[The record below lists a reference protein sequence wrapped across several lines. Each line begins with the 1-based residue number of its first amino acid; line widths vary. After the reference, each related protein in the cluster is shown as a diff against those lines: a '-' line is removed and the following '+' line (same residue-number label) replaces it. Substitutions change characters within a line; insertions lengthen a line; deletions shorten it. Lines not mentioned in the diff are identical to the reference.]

1 MKKTI
6 SCLLAVLLALSVLPA
21 AWAEDTALDFS
32 EAGLTLVIPEELT
45 ETIGIFEPQC
55 YGEVADGVWFT
66 ELLYLG
72 MSVEEYM
79 TLAAKGDLSQEE
91 FDAIQQAVASAGF
104 LVCVG
109 GGEDFSL
116 FEELLSIPLN
126 RENVTEILKVG
137 EYTHY
142 LYRVDG
148 EDESGAENLTE
159 DFAAEFER
167 ISEAIPEIVEM
178 SDFYEPVKPF
188 DAVIGRELDFETTD
202 IDGNPVNAKELF
214 ADSKITMV
222 NIWASWCGPCV
233 RELPEL
239 EKINGRLQD
248 LDCAVVGLLY
258 DGTDE
263 EALKTG
269 KELMEKSGVTYTV
282 ILPPEDVDSLFPLEA
297 FPTTYFVNSEGE
309 IVGTPIVGAYVEDYE
324 PAVTELLNAVSE
336 DDASK
341 AD

>member
-1 MKKTI
+1 MKKI
-6 SCLLAVLLALSVLPA
+6 VSCLLVMLLVLGVLPA
-21 AWAEDTALDFS
+21 AWAEDTVLDYS
-32 EAGLTLVIPEELT
+32 EAGLTLVLPEELT
-45 ETIGIFEPQC
+45 ETKGIFEPQC

-79 TLAAKGDLSQEE
+79 ALAAKEDLSQEE
-91 FDAIQQAVASAGF
+91 FNAIQQALVSAGF

-109 GGEDFSL
+109 GGGDFSML
-116 FEELLSIPLN
+116 EELLPNPLD
-126 RENVTEILKVG
+126 RKNVTEILKIG

-142 LYRVDG
+142 LYL
-148 EDESGAENLTE
+148 EDRESESGADTLTG
-159 DFAAEFER
+159 DYAEEFRR
-167 ISEAIPEIVEM
+167 IAGAIPEIIEK
-178 SDFYEPVKPF
+178 SEFYEPVNRLAGTVGK
-188 DAVIGRELDFETTD
+188 VLDFETTD
-202 IDGNPVNAKELF
+202 IDGKPVSAKELF
-214 ADSKITMV
+214 ASGRITMV

-258 DGTDE
+258 DGMDAETIKTAKKIME
-263 EALKTG
+263 E
-269 KELMEKSGVTYTV
+269 SGVTYTV

-309 IVGTPIVGAYVEDYE
+309 IVGTPIVGAYVDEYE
-324 PAVTELLNAVSE
+324 TTVTDLLDSITEESVSE
-336 DDASK
+336 